1 MGISTEQIPARG
13 MLVFSV
19 LMADTPP
26 PDPPPDPPA
35 TPQVPA
41 EGTVPGTDDAKRL
54 YLAGEAIKQRAR
66 ELSEE
71 VTQKMQSLDVSLKP
85 EDKS

>member
-1 MGISTEQIPARG
+1 
-13 MLVFSV
+13 MLAFAV

-26 PDPPPDPPA
+26 PDPPLDPPA
-35 TPQVPA
+35 TPQVAA
-41 EGTVPGTDDAKRL
+41 EATLPNTDDAKRL

-71 VTQKMQSLDVSLKP
+71 VTQKMQSLDVPINP

>member
-1 MGISTEQIPARG
+1 
-13 MLVFSV
+13 MLGLAVP
-19 LMADTPP
+19 MAETPPSDSP
-26 PDPPPDPPA
+26 PDPPV

-41 EGTVPGTDDAKRL
+41 EPPLPDTVDAKRL
-54 YLAGEAIKQRAR
+54 YLHTEAIKQRAR

-71 VTQKMQSLDVSLKP
+71 VTQKMQSLDVPLQL

>member
-1 MGISTEQIPARG
+1 
-13 MLVFSV
+13 MLRV
-19 LMADTPP
+19 LVSDAPP

-35 TPQVPA
+35 TP
-41 EGTVPGTDDAKRL
+41 EGSVEATLPDTEDAKRL

-71 VTQKMQSLDVSLKP
+71 VTQKLQSLDVPLKP
-85 EDKS
+85 EIER

>member
-1 MGISTEQIPARG
+1 
-13 MLVFSV
+13 MLRV
-19 LMADTPP
+19 LVSDAPP

-35 TPQVPA
+35 TP
-41 EGTVPGTDDAKRL
+41 EGSVEATLPDTEDAKRL

-71 VTQKMQSLDVSLKP
+71 VTQKLQSLDVPLKP
-85 EDKS
+85 ENER